1 MNPEQEKE
9 FQVRANLF
17 KEEFEPLLKKYE
29 LELTAFPLY
38 AAAPGGAFVTV
49 LTKTIYGRNNCRRN
63 GFCVRILFWCELYKK
78 QHHTP

>member
-49 LTKTIYGRNNCRRN
+49 INQQIADTK
-63 GFCVRILFWCELYKK
+63 YKGVPSPINEDDLWEK
-78 QHHTP
+78 